1 MGHLL
6 DIVCILHCNENE
18 DRTDDEDIDYKVDGI
33 SWFLCF
39 RQKLFE
45 FIKWFEY
52 KSFCCVFFVSFVSNE
67 IQISVNQLSSF
78 VVDELNKCTAAKPFE
93 IFDWCVDWNIIKKYV

>member
-33 SWFLCF
+33 S
-39 RQKLFE
+39 
-45 FIKWFEY
+45 
-52 KSFCCVFFVSFVSNE
+52 
-67 IQISVNQLSSF
+67 
-78 VVDELNKCTAAKPFE
+78 
-93 IFDWCVDWNIIKKYV
+93 